1 MAPAGLIICGFVSQG
16 FRMHASAAAPLAYQV
31 NLSDHALGEAQRN
44 ALLAGELG
52 FGKRFTDHMVAIQW
66 DRERGWHD
74 AQVHA
79 YGPLSLD
86 PAAAVL
92 HYGQE
97 IFEGIKAYRHADG
110 SIWTFRP
117 EANGERLQRS
127 AARLAVPQLPVGE
140 FVESLRQLVAVD
152 HAWVPSAPES
162 SLYFRPFMIATEAF
176 LGVRPAQ
183 AAAYYVIASP
193 AGAYFAKGVA
203 PVSIWLSE
211 DYARAAKGGTGAA
224 KCGGNYAASLLPQQ
238 EAQAHGCSQ
247 VLFLDPVEGRYL
259 EELGGMNVFLVY
271 RDGRIVTPELSG
283 SILEGITRS
292 SILQLARDRG
302 MTVEERRV
310 SIEEWKSGV
319 ASGEIAE
326 VFACGTAAV
335 VTPIG
340 ELKGKDFAVGDIH
353 APAGEVTMAIRREL
367 TDIQHGRAPDRHGWM
382 VRLR

>member
-1 MAPAGLIICGFVSQG
+1 MT
-16 FRMHASAAAPLAYQV
+16 AAASSLAYQV
-31 NLSDHALGEAQRN
+31 TPSDHARTDGERN
-44 ALLAGELG
+44 AILSGELG
-52 FGKRFTDHMVAIQW
+52 FGRVFTDHMIAIQW
-66 DRERGWHD
+66 DQARGWHN
-74 AQVHA
+74 AQVRA
-79 YGPLSLD
+79 YGPLALD

-127 AARLAVPQLPVGE
+127 AARLTLPQLPLAA
-140 FVESLRQLVAVD
+140 FTESLRQLVAID
-152 HAWVPSAPES
+152 HSWVPSAPES

-211 DYARAAKGGTGAA
+211 DYARAAKGGTGTA

-238 EAQAHGCSQ
+238 QAYAQGCSQ
-247 VLFLDPVEGRYL
+247 VLFLDPVECRYI

-271 RDGRIVTPELSG
+271 RDGRIVTPALSG
-283 SILEGITRS
+283 SILEGITRA
-292 SILQLARDRG
+292 SILQLVRDRG
-302 MTVEERRV
+302 MPVEERKV
-310 SIEEWKSGV
+310 SIDEWKQGV
-319 ASGEIAE
+319 ASGEISE

-335 VTPIG
+335 ITPIG
-340 ELKGKDFAVGDIH
+340 ALKGRGFSVGDID
-353 APAGEVTMAIRREL
+353 APAGDITMSIREEL
-367 TDIQHGRAPDRHGWM
+367 TDIQYGRAPDRHGWM

>member
-1 MAPAGLIICGFVSQG
+1 MNDTTI
-16 FRMHASAAAPLAYQV
+16 APLAWRV
-31 NLSDHALGEAQRN
+31 TPSDRARSAEQR
-44 ALLAGELG
+44 ATILDGELG
-52 FGKRFTDHMVAIQW
+52 FGNVFTDHMVAIEW
-66 DRERGWHD
+66 DSARGWHD
-74 AQVHA
+74 AHVHA
-79 YGPLSLD
+79 YRPLSLD

-117 EANGERLQRS
+117 RANGERLQRS
-127 AARLAVPQLPVGE
+127 AARLALPQLPVDE
-140 FVESLRQLVAVD
+140 FVESLRQLVAID
-152 HAWVPSAPES
+152 HAWVPSAPET

-176 LGVRPAQ
+176 LGVRAAQ
-183 AAAYYVIASP
+183 AAAYHVIASP
-193 AGAYFAKGVA
+193 AGAYFANGVS
-203 PVSIWLSE
+203 PVSIWLSQ

-247 VLFLDPVEGRYL
+247 VLFLDPVEGKYI

-271 RDGRIVTPELSG
+271 RDGRMVTPALSG
-283 SILEGITRS
+283 SILEGITRA

-302 MTVEERRV
+302 MTVEERKV
-310 SIEEWKSGV
+310 SIDEWKSGV

-340 ELKGKDFAVGDIH
+340 ELKGRGFAVGDLH
-353 APAGEVTMAIRREL
+353 APAGEVTMALRQEL

-382 VRLR
+382 LRLR

>member
-1 MAPAGLIICGFVSQG
+1 MTTAT
-16 FRMHASAAAPLAYQV
+16 PLAYEV
-31 NLSDHALGEAQRN
+31 VHSEHARTDEQRN

-52 FGKRFTDHMVAIQW
+52 FGKLFTDHMVEIQW
-66 DRERGWHD
+66 NKTNGWHD
-74 AQVHA
+74 AKVHA
-79 YGPLSLD
+79 YGPLALD
-86 PAAAVL
+86 PAASVL
-92 HYGQE
+92 HYAQE

-117 EANGERLQRS
+117 EANGARLQRS
-127 AARLAVPQLPVGE
+127 AARLTLPQLPVSE
-140 FVESLRQLVAVD
+140 FVESLRQLIAVD

-211 DYARAAKGGTGAA
+211 DYARAGKGGTGAA

-238 EAQAHGCSQ
+238 EAAAQGCSQ
-247 VLFLDPVEGRYL
+247 VLFLDPVEGKYL

-271 RDGRIVTPELSG
+271 KDGRIVTPELSG
-283 SILEGITRS
+283 SILEGITRA

-302 MTVEERRV
+302 LHVEERKV

-319 ASGEIAE
+319 ASGEITE

-340 ELKGKDFAVGDIH
+340 ELKGKDFVAGDIN
-353 APAGEVTMAIRREL
+353 APAGEVTMAIRKEL
-367 TDIQHGRAPDRHGWM
+367 TDIQYGRAPDRHGWM
-382 VRLR
+382 VKLR

>member
-1 MAPAGLIICGFVSQG
+1 MNAPAS
-16 FRMHASAAAPLAYQV
+16 APLAYTV
-31 NLSDHALGEAQRN
+31 ALSDHARSAAQRD
-44 ALLAGELG
+44 AILAGDLG
-52 FGKRFTDHMVAIQW
+52 FGRHFSDHMVAIQW
-66 DRERGWHD
+66 DKAHGWHD
-74 AQVHA
+74 AQVRA
-79 YGPLSLD
+79 YGPLTLD

-117 EANGERLQRS
+117 DANGARLQRS
-127 AARLAVPQLPVGE
+127 AARLTLPQLPVAE
-140 FVESLRQLVAVD
+140 FTESLRQLVAVD

-224 KCGGNYAASLLPQQ
+224 KCGGNYAASLLPQM
-238 EAQAHGCSQ
+238 EAQAQGCSQ

-283 SILEGITRS
+283 SILEGITRA

-302 MTVEERRV
+302 HVVEERKV
-310 SIEEWKSGV
+310 SIDEWKHGV
-319 ASGEIAE
+319 ASGEVTE

-335 VTPIG
+335 ITPIG
-340 ELKGKDFAVGDIH
+340 ELKGRDFAVGDLH
-353 APAGEVTMAIRREL
+353 APAGEVTMAMRREL
-367 TDIQHGRAPDRHGWM
+367 TDIQYGRAPDRHGWM
-382 VRLR
+382 VKLR

>member
-1 MAPAGLIICGFVSQG
+1 MNAPA
-16 FRMHASAAAPLAYQV
+16 ALAYQV
-31 NLSDHALGEAQRN
+31 ARSDHARGEAERE
-44 ALLAGELG
+44 AILAGDIG
-52 FGKRFTDHMVAIQW
+52 FGRHFTDHMVAIQW
-66 DRERGWHD
+66 DKARGWHD
-74 AQVHA
+74 AQVRP
-79 YGPLSLD
+79 YGPLALD

-92 HYGQE
+92 HYGLE

-117 EANGERLQRS
+117 EANGARLQRS
-127 AARLAVPQLPVGE
+127 AIRLTLPQLPVAE
-140 FVESLRQLVAVD
+140 FTESLRQLIAVD

-162 SLYFRPFMIATEAF
+162 SLYFRPFMVATEAY
-176 LGVRPAQ
+176 LGMRPAQ

-238 EAQAHGCSQ
+238 EAQSQGCSQ
-247 VLFLDPVEGRYL
+247 VLFLDPVEGKYI

-271 RDGRIVTPELSG
+271 ADGRFVTPELSG
-283 SILEGITRS
+283 SILEGITRD

-302 MTVEERRV
+302 LHVEERRV
-310 SIEEWKSGV
+310 TIDEWKQGV
-319 ASGEIAE
+319 ASGEITE

-340 ELKGKDFAVGDIH
+340 ELKGKDFAVGDLH
-353 APAGEVTMAIRREL
+353 APAGEITMAIRKEL
-367 TDIQHGRAPDRHGWM
+367 TDIQYGRVPDRHGWL